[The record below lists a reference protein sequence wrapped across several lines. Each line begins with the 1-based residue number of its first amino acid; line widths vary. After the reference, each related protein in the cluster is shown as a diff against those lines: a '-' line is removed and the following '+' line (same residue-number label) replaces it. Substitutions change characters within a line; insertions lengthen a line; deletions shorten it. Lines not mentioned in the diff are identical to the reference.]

1 MRRLYWKIFFAFW
14 LVMILVIVTN
24 LAVTWI
30 QVRLFQS
37 SEQKSEHISELAQEA
52 AEIYEERGRQA
63 LILWKKQLFHRTD
76 LKVLLLDE
84 HNRQVSGHPLPPHF
98 KDLLEG
104 RSRRGND
111 NRQRSPYFYEP
122 EDQQYQIKRR
132 QFFDKRFRPII
143 WPTISA
149 SGKRYHFVVL
159 NPHELS
165 DHLYS
170 STTLLW
176 RIGISILIVILVALL
191 LSHYLVKPIR
201 LLQHASRKLADGDL
215 NSRVAKSMGKRRDEL
230 GQLGLDFDTMAHQ
243 IQALLEGQQQ
253 MLRDISHELRT
264 PLARLR
270 IALELARKR
279 SGESNE
285 LDRMELEAER
295 INELIDEILCL
306 VRLNSN
312 QNDYHSSELEL
323 VALLR
328 PLVED
333 ANFEQQRVLLKA
345 PETTIIHGDDKLLYR
360 AIENIV
366 RNALKYSEGEVE
378 VKLEPCPDSVEISI
392 TDSGP
397 GVDKDSLERLFE
409 PFFRADQSRGRESGG
424 YGLGLAIAAKA
435 IKLHQGKITARNR
448 ESGGLEVCI
457 SLPCGQSPKN
467 LKTEHHNDSSEP

>member
-24 LAVTWI
+24 LAVTWM
-30 QVRLFQS
+30 QVRHFQD
-37 SEQKSEHISELAQEA
+37 SEQQSEHISELAQIA
-52 AEIYEERGRQA
+52 ADIYEKSGRKA
-63 LILWKKQLFHRTD
+63 LILWKNKLFHRTD
-76 LKVLLLDE
+76 LRVLLLDE
-84 HNRQVSGHPLPPHF
+84 HNRQVNGRPLPPYF

-104 RSRRGND
+104 RPRGGRD
-111 NRQRSPYFYEP
+111 DRQRFRNSYDKKDLEG
-122 EDQQYQIKRR
+122 QLTRK

-143 WPTISA
+143 WPTISTN
-149 SGKRYHFVVL
+149 GNRYHFVVL

-170 STTLLW
+170 SSTLLW
-176 RIGISILIVILVALL
+176 RIGISVLIVVLVALL

-215 NSRVAKSMGKRRDEL
+215 NNRVSESMGKRRDEL

-243 IQALLEGQQQ
+243 IQGLLEGQQQ

-285 LDRMELEAER
+285 LDRMELEAEQ

-306 VRLNSN
+306 VRLNSG
-312 QNDYHSSELEL
+312 QNDYLPSKLEL
-323 VALLR
+323 VSLLR
-328 PLVED
+328 PLVDD
-333 ANFEQQRVLLKA
+333 ANFEQQRVILEA
-345 PETTIIHGDDKLLYR
+345 PEATIIQGDDKLLYR

-366 RNALKYSEGEVE
+366 RNALKYSEGKVQ
-378 VKLEPCPDSVEISI
+378 VKLEPHADRVNISI
-392 TDSGP
+392 TDNGP
-397 GVDKDSLERLFE
+397 GVDESCLERLFE
-409 PFFRADQSRGRESGG
+409 PFFRADQARERESGG

-435 IKLHQGKITARNR
+435 IKLHQGTITARNR
-448 ESGGLEVCI
+448 ESSGLEVII
-457 SLPCGQSPKN
+457 SLPH
-467 LKTEHHNDSSEP
+467 LA